1 MFETSVGLVKLD
13 FETKISPALTGKIN
27 HMATKLTKEIRK
39 IKAWLIELEAM
50 QGANHVQVVPYA
62 IDSRRQSQICGTAS
76 MGKNRPALRKNT
88 PLTHQHS
95 ASWREGQNGTYKQQM
110 LEAK

>member
-1 MFETSVGLVKLD
+1 MSKSCHTLL
-13 FETKISPALTGKIN
+13 
-27 HMATKLTKEIRK
+27 IR
-39 IKAWLIELEAM
+39 ED
-50 QGANHVQVVPYA
+50 N
-62 IDSRRQSQICGTAS
+62 RRSTTS

-88 PLTHQHS
+88 PLTRQHS

>member
-1 MFETSVGLVKLD
+1 
-13 FETKISPALTGKIN
+13 
-27 HMATKLTKEIRK
+27 
-39 IKAWLIELEAM
+39 
-50 QGANHVQVVPYA
+50 
-62 IDSRRQSQICGTAS
+62 

-88 PLTHQHS
+88 PLTRQHS